1 VPVNAKER
9 IDAVVALQKPDR
21 VPVGPLLDH
30 FAATYAGVTNA
41 ELMTDGNKRIAAV
54 IKTAT
59 ELGPW
64 DITFLADTANA
75 TLLQMGVAA
84 PIKLPGRDLPA
95 SSIHQFHEIEFLTP
109 DDYALLERKGVI
121 PFMINVMGRLNPAW
135 KGLRGLKP
143 LLKTLWEYRRHIGMV
158 REAGI
163 EVAAGFIHPGV
174 LYEYFSLG
182 RGITAMSTDTF
193 RRKGAIVSAGKVWA
207 KGMADMAI
215 MSARINRVPRVFV
228 GMSRSSPDF
237 ISRRNFEELV
247 LPDLEY
253 TIHRLIDSGM
263 TPILHC
269 DTNWTRFFDIFK
281 RFPARRCILELD
293 GKSDI
298 FKAKE
303 ILGDHMCIMGDVPA
317 ELLALGTRDEVL
329 AYCRRLIETVGAGGG
344 FILSS
349 GCSIPANA
357 RVENVRALY
366 EAAEEW
372 GWY

>member
-1 VPVNAKER
+1 MNSKER
-9 IDAVVALQKPDR
+9 IEAVVALEKPDR

-41 ELMTDGNKRIAAV
+41 ELMTEGDKRIAAV

-95 SSIHQFHEIEFLTP
+95 TSIHQFQEIEFLKP

-121 PFMINVMGRLNPAW
+121 RFLIDVMGRLNPAW
-135 KGLRGLKP
+135 KGLRGCMP
-143 LLKTLWEYRRHIGMV
+143 LMKTLLEYRRHAGMV
-158 REAGI
+158 KAAGI

-182 RGITAMSTDTF
+182 RGITAMSADTY
-193 RRKGAIVSAGKVWA
+193 RRKDAIISAGKVWA
-207 KGMADMAI
+207 KGMAGLAI
-215 MSARINRVPRVFV
+215 TAANMIGVPRVFI

-253 TIHRLIDSGM
+253 TINRLVDAKI

-269 DTNWTRFFDIFK
+269 DTNWTRFFDVFK

-303 ILGDHMCIMGDVPA
+303 ILGGHMCIMGDVPA
-317 ELLALGTRDEVL
+317 ELLALGTRDAVL
-329 AYCRRLIETVGAGGG
+329 GYCRRLIETVGRVGG

-372 GWY
+372 GRKS

>member
-1 VPVNAKER
+1 MNARER
-9 IDAVVALQKPDR
+9 IAAVVALQKPDR

-41 ELMTDGNKRIAAV
+41 EIMTEGNKRIAAV

-75 TLLQMGVAA
+75 VLLQMGVAI

-95 SSIHQFHEIEFLTP
+95 TSTHQFQEIESLTP

-121 PFMINVMGRLNPAW
+121 PFMIDIMGRLNPAL
-135 KGLRGLKP
+135 KGLRGFMP
-143 LLKTLWEYRRHIGMV
+143 LLKTLLEYRRHAGMV
-158 REAGI
+158 RAAGI
-163 EVAAGFIHPGV
+163 VVAAGFIHPGV

-182 RGITAMSTDTF
+182 RGITAMSADTF
-193 RRKGAIVSAGKVWA
+193 RRKDAIVSAGKVWA

-215 MSARINRVPRVFV
+215 MVAHMIGVPRVFV

-253 TIHRLIDSGM
+253 TIHRLVDAKI

-293 GKSDI
+293 GTSDI

-303 ILGDHMCIMGDVPA
+303 ILGGHMCIMGDVPA
-317 ELLALGTRDEVL
+317 ELLALGSRDEVM
-329 AYCRRLIETVGAGGG
+329 AYCRRLIEIVGKGGG

-366 EAAEEW
+366 EAAEQW
-372 GWY
+372 GRY